1 MKKLIITLIFL
12 PIFIFSQQFEDVV
25 YLKDGSIV
33 RGTIIEQVPN
43 GHIKVQSGPNVFV
56 YKMDEIEKM
65 TKEYPQGRKNNY
77 NSNGSTNTMAFSK
90 GIKSIGGTVSYSKLS
105 YDGDATGSLLN
116 LSPSVGYFLNDNF
129 SANFGLVYSSYTS
142 DNSDWDYTSSSSS
155 FSVGGRFYSLLSFG
169 NGYFG
174 AHYLTSKYTDEWD
187 GDSDTST
194 SDSFFIEIGALKG
207 LNDFVY
213 LDYGI
218 NYLKGTGDNKSAVLS
233 FGIGVTTFIK

>member
-1 MKKLIITLIFL
+1 MKKLITTLIFL

-77 NSNGSTNTMAFSK
+77 NSYNNSNSTTFST
-90 GIKSIGGTVSYSKLS
+90 GTKSIGGTVSYSKLS
-105 YDGDATGSLLN
+105 YDGDDQGSMLI
-116 LSPSVGYFLNDNF
+116 LSPSIGYFLTDNF
-129 SANFGLVYSSYTS
+129 SPNIGLVYSSYTS
-142 DNSDWDYTSSSSS
+142 DSDYSSSNSS
-155 FSVGGRFYSLLSFG
+155 FSFGVRFHKPFSFG

-174 AHYLTSKYTDEWD
+174 LHYLTTKNETDWGN
-187 GDSDTST
+187 GDTYSDT

-218 NYLKGTGDNKSAVLS
+218 NYLKGTGDNKSAALS